1 MSLALHAYRQITGL
15 LEGLA
20 PRLLAAR
27 VRAGKEDP
35 ERVGERLGLAGRPR
49 PPGPLVWLH
58 GVSVGETLSLLP
70 LVARLR
76 ADRPDLT
83 LLVTSGTVTSA
94 QLLSERLPAGVLHQF
109 IPVDGPRAVAAFLDH
124 WRPALG
130 VLVES
135 ELWPNLILAA
145 RDRDIPM
152 ALVSARVTEATH
164 RGWRRLP
171 GAARTLLGGFAMVL
185 PQDAESADRLTDLGA
200 RIDGEAN
207 LKLAGEPLPY
217 DRAAFARL
225 SEAIGDRAV
234 IVAAST
240 HPHEETFLLRALS
253 TVPQPF
259 CLVLLPRHPDR
270 GAEIA
275 GLLEREGRAHAVRS
289 RGEPLDGGV
298 DVYVA
303 DTLGEMGLF
312 LRLADVVIMGGS
324 FAPVLGRP
332 AVGGHNPLE
341 PARLGKPTLS
351 GPDASNWTAVTA
363 LLTARG
369 ALGVVRSAIELAET
383 VEALLDDPTEAR
395 AMGERARRTAAEAG
409 AGLDRLMQALTPLLP
424 PSGGGARA

>member
-35 ERVGERLGLAGRPR
+35 ARVGERLGLAGRLR

-171 GAARTLLGGFAMVL
+171 GAARTLLGGFALVL

-240 HPHEETFLLRALS
+240 HPHEEAFLLRALS

-324 FAPVLGRP
+324 FATVLGRP

>member
-76 ADRPDLT
+76 ADRPDLN

-94 QLLSERLPAGVLHQF
+94 QLLAERLPAGVLHQF

-124 WRPALG
+124 WHPALG

-145 RDRDIPM
+145 RDRDIAM

-171 GAARTLLGGFAMVL
+171 GAAQTLLGGFDLVL
-185 PQDAESADRLTDLGA
+185 PQDAESADRLADLGA

-240 HPHEETFLLRALS
+240 HPHEEAFLLRALS

-289 RGEPLDGGV
+289 RGEPLDIDV

-363 LLTARG
+363 MLTARG
-369 ALGVVRSAIELAET
+369 ALGMVRSAIELAET

-409 AGLDRLMQALTPLLP
+409 AGLDRLVQALTPLLP
-424 PSGGGARA
+424 PASGGERA

>member
-15 LEGLA
+15 LEGLV

-27 VRAGKEDP
+27 ARAGKEDP
-35 ERVGERLGLAGRPR
+35 ARIGERLGLAGQPR
-49 PPGPLVWLH
+49 PPGALVWLH

-94 QLLSERLPAGVLHQF
+94 QLLAERLPAGVIHQF

-145 RDRDIPM
+145 RERDIPM

-171 GAARTLLGGFAMVL
+171 GAARALLGAFDLVL
-185 PQDAESADRLTDLGA
+185 PQDAESAARLEDLGA

-207 LKLAGEPLPY
+207 LKLAGDPLPH
-217 DRAAFARL
+217 DRTAFARL

-234 IVAAST
+234 LVAAST
-240 HPHEETFLLRALS
+240 HPYEEAFLLRALS

-275 GLLEREGRAHAVRS
+275 ALLAREGRAHAVRS
-289 RGEPLDGGV
+289 RGEALDADV
-298 DVYVA
+298 DVYLA

-383 VEALLDDPTEAR
+383 VEALLDDPAEAR

-424 PSGGGARA
+424 PLHGGDRP

>member
-1 MSLALHAYRQITGL
+1 MSLALHAYHQITGL

-27 VRAGKEDP
+27 ARAGKEDP
-35 ERVGERLGLAGRPR
+35 ARVGERLGVAGQPR
-49 PPGPLVWLH
+49 PSGPLVWLH

-70 LVARLR
+70 LVARLQ

-94 QLLSERLPAGVLHQF
+94 RLLAERLPPGVIHQF
-109 IPVDGPRAVAAFLDH
+109 IPVDGPRAVRAFLDH

-135 ELWPNLILAA
+135 ELWPNLITVA
-145 RDRDIPM
+145 RDREIPL

-171 GAARTLLGGFAMVL
+171 GAARALLSSLDLVL
-185 PQDAESADRLTDLGA
+185 PQDTASAARLADLGA

-207 LKLAGEPLPY
+207 LKLAGDPLPY
-217 DRAAFARL
+217 DRSAFAGL

-240 HPHEETFLLRALS
+240 HPNEETFLVRALA
-253 TVPQPF
+253 TVPQPV
-259 CLVLLPRHPDR
+259 CLVLLPRHPER
-270 GAEIA
+270 GPEIA

-289 RGEPLDGGV
+289 RGEALDAGV

-324 FAPVLGRP
+324 FSPLLGRP
-332 AVGGHNPLE
+332 IVGGHNPLE

-363 LLTARG
+363 LLTTRG
-369 ALGVVRSAIELAET
+369 ALGVVHSAIELAET
-383 VEALLDDPTEAR
+383 VEALLDDPAEAR

-409 AGLDRLMQALTPLLP
+409 AGLERLVQALAPLLP
-424 PSGGGARA
+424 PPVGGDRT

>member
-94 QLLSERLPAGVLHQF
+94 QLLAERLPAGVLHQF

-145 RDRDIPM
+145 RDRDIPV

-164 RGWRRLP
+164 RGWRRLA
-171 GAARTLLGGFAMVL
+171 GAARILLGGLALVL
-185 PQDAESADRLTDLGA
+185 PQDAESADRLADLGA

-240 HPHEETFLLRALS
+240 HPHEEAFLLRALS

-298 DVYVA
+298 HVYVA

-383 VEALLDDPTEAR
+383 VEALLDDPAEAR
-395 AMGERARRTAAEAG
+395 AMGERARRTAADAG
-409 AGLDRLMQALTPLLP
+409 AGLDRLVQALTPLLP
-424 PSGGGARA
+424 PAGGGERA

>member
-15 LEGLA
+15 LEGFA

-27 VRAGKEDP
+27 ARAGREDP
-35 ERVGERLGLAGRPR
+35 ARVGERLGAAGRPR

-70 LVARLR
+70 LVASLQ

-94 QLLSERLPAGVLHQF
+94 NLLAERLPAGVIHQF

-124 WRPALG
+124 WHPALG

-145 RDRDIPM
+145 RNRGIPM
-152 ALVSARVTEATH
+152 ALVSARVTESTH
-164 RGWRRLP
+164 RSWRRLP
-171 GAARTLLGGFAMVL
+171 GAAHTLLGGFDLVL
-185 PQDAESADRLTDLGA
+185 PQDAASAARLADLGA

-207 LKLAGEPLPY
+207 LKLAGDPLPH

-240 HPHEETFLLRALS
+240 HPHEEVFLLRALS
-253 TVPQPF
+253 NVPQAF

-275 GLLEREGRAHAVRS
+275 ALLTREGRAHAVRS
-289 RGEPLDGGV
+289 RGEPVDAGV
-298 DVYVA
+298 EIYVA

-312 LRLADVVIMGGS
+312 LRLADVVVMGGS

-351 GPDASNWTAVTA
+351 GPDTSNWTAVAA

-369 ALGVVRSAIELAET
+369 ALRVVHSAIELAET
-383 VEALLDDPTEAR
+383 VEALLEDPVEAR
-395 AMGERARRTAAEAG
+395 AMGERARRAAAEAG
-409 AGLDRLMQALTPLLP
+409 ASLGRLMQALTPLLP
-424 PSGGGARA
+424 PPGGGERA

>member
-20 PRLLAAR
+20 PRLLATR
-27 VRAGKEDP
+27 VRAGKEDAD
-35 ERVGERLGLAGRPR
+35 RVGERLGLAGRSR

-94 QLLSERLPAGVLHQF
+94 QLLAERLPAGVIHQF

-171 GAARTLLGGFAMVL
+171 GAAHTLLGGLALVL
-185 PQDAESADRLTDLGA
+185 PQDAESADRLADLGA

-217 DRAAFARL
+217 GRAAFAQL

-240 HPHEETFLLRALS
+240 HPHEEAFLLRALS

-275 GLLEREGRAHAVRS
+275 ALLEREGRAHAVRS
-289 RGEPLDGGV
+289 RGEPLDVGV

-351 GPDASNWTAVTA
+351 GPDASNWTAVTT

-409 AGLDRLMQALTPLLP
+409 AGLDRLMQALSPLLP
-424 PSGGGARA
+424 PADGGARA

>member
-1 MSLALHAYRQITGL
+1 MSLALHAYRRITGL

-94 QLLSERLPAGVLHQF
+94 QLLAERLPAGVLHQF

-145 RDRDIPM
+145 RDRDIAM

-171 GAARTLLGGFAMVL
+171 GAAQTLLGGFDLVL
-185 PQDAESADRLTDLGA
+185 PQDAESADRLADLGA

-234 IVAAST
+234 IIAAST
-240 HPHEETFLLRALS
+240 HPHEEAFLLRALS

-289 RGEPLDGGV
+289 RGEPLDIDV

-363 LLTARG
+363 MLTARG
-369 ALGVVRSAIELAET
+369 ALGMVRSAIELAET

-424 PSGGGARA
+424 PAGGGARA

>member
-109 IPVDGPRAVAAFLDH
+109 IPVDGPHAVAAFLDH

-171 GAARTLLGGFAMVL
+171 GAARTLLGGFALVL

-240 HPHEETFLLRALS
+240 HPHEEAFLLRALS

-324 FAPVLGRP
+324 FTPVLGRP